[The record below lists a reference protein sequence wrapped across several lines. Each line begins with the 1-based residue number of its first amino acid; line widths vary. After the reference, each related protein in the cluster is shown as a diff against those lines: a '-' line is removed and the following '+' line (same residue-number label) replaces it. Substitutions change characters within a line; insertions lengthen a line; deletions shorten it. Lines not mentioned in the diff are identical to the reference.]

1 MVFYCAARLT
11 DFQTIIEFPTKKH
24 ALLNKNKHM
33 IFIHKALY
41 EVSHIHPKKPHSPNP
56 IFRKYTAIEIRQKK
70 GERLIF
76 KANVFKSARMEPG
89 HEYQP

>member
-41 EVSHIHPKKPHSPNP
+41 KVSHIQS
-56 IFRKYTAIEIRQKK
+56 
-70 GERLIF
+70 
-76 KANVFKSARMEPG
+76 
-89 HEYQP
+89 